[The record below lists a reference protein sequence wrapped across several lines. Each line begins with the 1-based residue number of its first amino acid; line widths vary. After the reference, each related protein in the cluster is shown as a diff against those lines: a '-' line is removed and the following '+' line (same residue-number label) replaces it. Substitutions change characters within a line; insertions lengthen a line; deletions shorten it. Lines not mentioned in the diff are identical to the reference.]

1 MEGNGHG
8 SMQNFLIVNRVE
20 VLDASGCSVCGR
32 EFSHNPIGEKALVLN
47 LGTDDRVFFFCGSC
61 GDNIMG
67 RVEADDA
74 KKRYVWDWAVP
85 LRNSGQ
91 PGQAG

>member
-1 MEGNGHG
+1 MESSGQVN
-8 SMQNFLIVNRVE
+8 NYLIVNRVE
-20 VLDASGCSVCGR
+20 ILGQAGCSACGR
-32 EFSHNPIGEKALVLN
+32 GFTDNPMGEKTLVLSVGN
-47 LGTDDRVFFFCGSC
+47 LERVYFFCGSC

-85 LRNSGQ
+85 LRSAGQ
-91 PGQAG
+91 QGQAG